1 MVFASLCVNCFAK
14 GADMCIFAKMFGHR
28 YLLIDSATPTI
39 QVILVDGETI
49 LASKAYGGNAVDGI
63 TVALEELLLKTHRVL
78 DDFDG
83 MIYCGGPGSS
93 LGLRIALASINT
105 WMIFGN
111 RDFKLMTYDALDM
124 GIRLN
129 QGAPMV
135 CTYGV
140 GDNLIVR
147 ARDGRTIKISTI
159 DGLDFGDGI
168 LFLDTRRV
176 RCEKYQ
182 KFPPASY
189 DIATANFDILSLCE
203 VANGELK
210 NYGGGNYK
218 KWSGNPMEDGR

>member
-1 MVFASLCVNCFAK
+1 
-14 GADMCIFAKMFGHR
+14 MCIFAKMFGHR

-39 QVILVDGETI
+39 QVILMDGKTV
-49 LASKAYGGNAVDGI
+49 LASKVYAGNAVDGI

-105 WMIFGN
+105 WVIFGN

-124 GIRLN
+124 GICLN
-129 QGAPMV
+129 RGARMI

-147 ARDGRTIKISTI
+147 ARDSRPIKISTI
-159 DGLDFGDGI
+159 DELDFADDI

-182 KFPPASY
+182 KFLPASY

-203 VANGELK
+203 VADGELK
-210 NYGGGNYK
+210 NYGDGNYE
-218 KWSGNPMEDGR
+218 KWSRNSIGDEK